1 MERNI
6 SVDIARGIVITGMAA
21 GHIISWLP
29 VSDSYY
35 VYAKFIYIYQI
46 PFFFLISGFHIKLAE
61 EKPFKTFFKKRFNGI
76 MAPFIIMA
84 LVTSVFKTAFSA
96 EHLQPMETAKIFIA
110 PLFFHGNFTGSWFLP
125 CFFWAQLIAVLCLIY
140 FKKRRNFAIAV
151 FTIGL
156 LGLLL
161 PITLPEAI
169 FNNIHK
175 YHNIDTAIAAAGL
188 IGIGFLVK
196 DKINYESAPLAF
208 ISAVL
213 IYISF
218 SYNGQVDMYYSR
230 YNYIPLFL
238 SGAAAGSYLVLYI
251 SKKIERSSRIIKSA
265 LAYAGKNS
273 LWILVLHGSFGFALN
288 YLLGQNINTPVS
300 SGAYVLYMIVLVG
313 GPLLSVYLYAA
324 AKMYIKSKWSGI
336 RADA

>member
-61 EKPFKTFFKKRFNGI
+61 EKPLKTFLSKRFNGI
-76 MAPFIIMA
+76 MVPFIIMA
-84 LVTSVFKTAFSA
+84 LVTSVFKTAFSSK
-96 EHLQPMETAKIFIA
+96 HLQPMETAKMFIA
-110 PLFFHGNFTGSWFLP
+110 PIFFHGNFTGSWFLP
-125 CFFWAQLIAVLCLIY
+125 CFFWGQLIVVFCLIY
-140 FKKRRNFAIAV
+140 FKRRNFAIAILA
-151 FTIGL
+151 IGL
-156 LGLLL
+156 FGLLL
-161 PITLPEAI
+161 PAALPEAI

-188 IGIGFLVK
+188 IGIGVLVK
-196 DKINYESAPLAF
+196 DKINFESAPLAF
-208 ISAVL
+208 ISAIL

-230 YNYIPLFL
+230 YNYTPLFL
-238 SGAAAGSYLVLYI
+238 SGAAAGSYLVLYV

-288 YLLGQNINTPVS
+288 YLLGQNANTPVS
-300 SGAYVLYMIVLVG
+300 GGVYVLYMIVLVG

-324 AKMYIKSKWSGI
+324 ARMYIKNKWSGL

>member
-1 MERNI
+1 
-6 SVDIARGIVITGMAA
+6 
-21 GHIISWLP
+21 
-29 VSDSYY
+29 
-35 VYAKFIYIYQI
+35 
-46 PFFFLISGFHIKLAE
+46 
-61 EKPFKTFFKKRFNGI
+61 
-76 MAPFIIMA
+76 
-84 LVTSVFKTAFSA
+84 
-96 EHLQPMETAKIFIA
+96 
-110 PLFFHGNFTGSWFLP
+110 
-125 CFFWAQLIAVLCLIY
+125 
-140 FKKRRNFAIAV
+140 
-151 FTIGL
+151 L

-288 YLLGQNINTPVS
+288 SLLGQNINTPVS